1 MSTATTAKPKRKLS
15 IWPIVVG
22 IVALAGI
29 GFFAVPPL
37 LIRAGILPGSAGGRN
52 GSAAEIQTGE
62 VIAITAITSVES
74 SGAVEPEQI
83 GSVFWETT
91 GQIASVAVKPG
102 ASVKKGDPL
111 MTLDPATAPQNVI
124 QAQADL
130 ISARNALED
139 LNNPTALTLANA
151 EKAVS
156 DARTAL
162 KNAQNALD
170 DLTQYDISYYEDQV
184 AEKQRSLLTA
194 QQDAEKT
201 NIGNLAT
208 ALQNA
213 KDDLDTKTDWYN
225 DAQTAQAACPN
236 CTTVF
241 VNSAGRKM
249 SLADAEDA
257 YTAALNAYQ
266 IAQINYD
273 QGLSSSQTAV
283 DNAQEALN
291 DAVANL
297 AAAKVGPEADDV
309 ATKQVAVVVAE
320 ATLADAQTKLDD
332 LRNGPDPD
340 DVAAAEI
347 RIQIAQNTLDSVT
360 LRAPFDGEV
369 LAVNY
374 LPGDQVTQ
382 NQAAVVIANRTQ
394 IHIDASIDES
404 EVAQIQ
410 LGDVVTIT
418 FDALADL
425 SLNGTVAWIDP
436 VGQTVQGLVRYTI
449 RVNSNQTDPRVLL
462 GMTANTNIVTDV
474 QEGALAVPLDAVQLD
489 DQGEFVNRVNALGA
503 VERVNVVSG
512 EVQGDLVIITGDLQ
526 SGDTVQ
532 LIEPQPTNTGSPFG
546 PG

>member
-1 MSTATTAKPKRKLS
+1 MSTAKPKRKLS
-15 IWPIVVG
+15 IWPILIGIVVLLVVG
-22 IVALAGI
+22 FIAG
-29 GFFAVPPL
+29 PPL
-37 LIRAGILPGSAGGRN
+37 LMRAGILPGPPGSVN
-52 GSAAEIQTGE
+52 GNTADIQTGE

-74 SGAVEPEQI
+74 SGAVEPEQM

-91 GQIASVAVKPG
+91 GQIATVIVKPG
-102 ASVKKGDPL
+102 DFVKKGEVL

-130 ISARNALED
+130 ISAQNALED
-139 LNNPTALTLANA
+139 LNNPTALALANA

-156 DARTAL
+156 DAQTAL
-162 KNAQNALD
+162 KNAQD
-170 DLTQYDISYYEDQV
+170 DLADLAQYDLGYYEDQV
-184 AEKQRSLLTA
+184 ADKQQALITA
-194 QQDAEKT
+194 QQDAKKT
-201 NIGNLAT
+201 DIGNLAT

-213 KDDLDTKTDWYN
+213 KDDLETKTNWYN
-225 DAQTAQAACPN
+225 DAQTAQAACPE
-236 CTTVF
+236 CTTIF
-241 VNSAGRKM
+241 VNSAGRRM
-249 SLADAEDA
+249 SLADVEDA
-257 YTAALNAYQ
+257 YTASLNAYQ

-273 QGLSSSQTAV
+273 QGLTNSQTAV
-283 DNAQEALN
+283 ENAQEALD
-291 DAVANL
+291 DALANL
-297 AAAKVGPEADDV
+297 AAAKIGPEADEL

-320 ATLADAQTKLDD
+320 ATLTDAQTKLAE
-332 LRNGPDPD
+332 LQNGPDPD

-347 RIQIAQNTLDSVT
+347 RIQIAQNTLDSLN

-382 NQAAVVIANRTQ
+382 SQAAVVIANRSQ
-394 IHIDASIDES
+394 IHVEASVDES
-404 EVAQIQ
+404 DITGIEV
-410 LGDVVTIT
+410 GDTVTIT
-418 FDALADL
+418 FDSLTDLNLA
-425 SLNGTVAWIDP
+425 GTVAWIDP
-436 VGQTVQGLVRYTI
+436 VGQTVQGLVRYTVRI
-449 RVNSNQTDPRVLL
+449 NSTETDPRVLL

-512 EVQGDLVIITGDLQ
+512 EVQGDFVIISGDLTP
-526 SGDTVQ
+526 GETVQ

>member
-1 MSTATTAKPKRKLS
+1 MTTAQPKRKFS
-15 IWPIVVG
+15 PWPLLIGLVVLVG
-22 IVALAGI
+22 VGLLA
-29 GFFAVPPL
+29 APPL
-37 LIRAGILPGSAGGRN
+37 LRRAGILPGPAGGLN
-52 GSAAEIQTGE
+52 GNNAEIQTGE
-62 VIAITAITSVES
+62 VIAITAISSVES
-74 SGAVEPEQI
+74 SGAVEAEQI

-91 GQIASVAVKPG
+91 GQIASVTVKPG
-102 ASVKKGDPL
+102 DQVTKGEAL
-111 MTLDPATAPQNVI
+111 MTLDPASAPQNVI

-130 ISARNALED
+130 VSAQNALDD
-139 LNNPTALTLANA
+139 LLNPTALQLANA

-156 DARTAL
+156 DAQTAL
-162 KNAQNALD
+162 KNAQD
-170 DLTQYDISYYEDQV
+170 DLADLAQYDLSYYEDQV
-184 AEKQRSLLTA
+184 ADKQQALRVA

-213 KDDLDTKTDWYN
+213 AEDLETKTNWYN
-225 DAQTAQAACPN
+225 DAQTAQAACPE

-241 VNSAGRKM
+241 VNSAGRRM
-249 SLADAEDA
+249 SLADVEDA
-257 YTAALNAYQ
+257 YTAAVNAHQ
-266 IAQINYD
+266 IAQINYE
-273 QGLSSSQTAV
+273 QALTASATTV
-283 DNAQEALN
+283 EEAQEALD
-291 DAVANL
+291 DALANL
-297 AAAKVGPEADDV
+297 AAAQAGPEADEL

-320 ATLADAQTKLDD
+320 ATLADAQSKLDE
-332 LRNGPDPD
+332 LQNGPDAD

-374 LPGDQVTQ
+374 LPGDQVAQ
-382 NQAAVVIANRTQ
+382 NQAAVVIANRSQ
-394 IHIDASIDES
+394 IHVEASVDES
-404 EVAQIQ
+404 DITTIQ
-410 LGDVVTIT
+410 VGDTVTIT
-418 FDALADL
+418 FDSLADL
-425 SLNGTVAWIDP
+425 SLPGTVAWIDP
-436 VGQTVQGLVRYTI
+436 VGQTVQGLVRYNVRI
-449 RVNSNQTDPRVLL
+449 NSSQTDPRVLL

-512 EVQGDLVIITGDLQ
+512 EVQDEFVIISGDLKP
-526 SGDTVQ
+526 GDTVQ